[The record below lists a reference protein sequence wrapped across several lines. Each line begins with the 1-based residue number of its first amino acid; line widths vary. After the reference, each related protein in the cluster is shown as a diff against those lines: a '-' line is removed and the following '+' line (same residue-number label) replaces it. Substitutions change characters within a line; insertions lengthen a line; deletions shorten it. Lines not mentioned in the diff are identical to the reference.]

1 MLLNFL
7 FKNHMTKTA
16 AVKLVNQIKA
26 NRANAL
32 LKIAYELGAASQA
45 KAFGADDQTSIV
57 FAKKASANF
66 EEREMNS
73 AIRQQQVQR
82 VLLACLGR

>member
-1 MLLNFL
+1 
-7 FKNHMTKTA
+7 MTKTA
-16 AVKLVNQIKA
+16 AVKLINKIKD

-45 KAFGADDQTSIV
+45 KAYGADDATSIA

-66 EEREMNS
+66 EEREMNK
-73 AIRQQQVQR
+73 AARQVQVQR
-82 VLLACLGR
+82 TLLACLGR

>member
-1 MLLNFL
+1 
-7 FKNHMTKTA
+7 MTKTA
-16 AVKLVNQIKA
+16 AVKLINKIKE

-45 KAFGADDQTSIV
+45 KAYGADDATAIA

-66 EEREMNS
+66 EAREMKK
-73 AIRQQQVQR
+73 AARQAQIQR
-82 VLLACLGR
+82 ALLACLGR